1 MIRRERDEEAVS
13 AAIAT
18 VLLFAGVISII
29 SGMMVTV
36 IPVIDELHGAVER
49 ENMVGQM
56 EDLASE
62 TERLSESGTPG
73 DTAQL
78 TIRPH
83 TGTLGW
89 ELLEGGTWYTATH
102 QPDSTFRLEGVLDLD
117 DSMRFRHAEHHVES
131 LCATNLHASAESLNH
146 YRLPLLDG
154 DVSATPLNALTSLLG
169 SNEISFEQD
178 GLTENHVIPTDA
190 VWFMSGLNAADGE
203 AWIHSEM
210 PLRVIMWKGNGGALL
225 ATPDQ
230 PIPGSDEGR
239 SWTIPLIPNSH
250 SVHLESDSP
259 FTLEWETTSASGSGS
274 SSSLSVAQ
282 APLGET
288 DTIHSWQGEITTSQS
303 EQLVLRTSA
312 PARMVLHWGDAAEL
326 DGEGPGAVPWLDRS
340 GSSTGVHFRPP
351 AMDGSLLI
359 HNPNSAPTTAKI
371 GNLYHAISGYSSIRI
386 PWDSSQLSWIEGGD
400 PIQVE
405 WILDAQTVGDTAT
418 HATGWRPGSLSI
430 TPAADTGRISGENW
444 KFEPPKSGGDS
455 ESPAVGS
462 TSFVLQTAGTSASW
476 STNTNQAG
484 NSNHSTTSGT
494 FTLEEDHIGFLSVES
509 SNGAIRIYTSTGEDG
524 SAEIPEDGAERCVI
538 VDLRASGWIEVNL
551 PWATVDHWKTSDIR
565 NAWKDGTHFFGLQL
579 SIRGAVG
586 DDPHAT
592 LGSAWALHLPR
603 FTYTFDSSVTDLEI
617 LTHGGFVGTNHPEY
631 QADVLIPPPSR
642 EGPGP
647 RLAATVPIAMP
658 TMDSAG
664 GSAQLELTLTL
675 DVREQVATI
684 DAHQVRRG
692 WDGPYAVAIAAESSV
707 NLEFSSDWLA
717 FPGQLE
723 MLDDYV
729 GWVQTSPTMPEV
741 VYHAGGE
748 SVLFNLQVASLT
760 SQTSIGGVA

>member
-1 MIRRERDEEAVS
+1 MIRREQDEEAVS

-89 ELLEGGTWYTATH
+89 ELLEGGSWYSATH
-102 QPDSTFRLEGVLDLD
+102 QPDSAFRLEGVLDLD
-117 DSMRFRHAEHHVES
+117 DSMRFRHAEHHIES
-131 LCATNLHASAESLNH
+131 LCSTNLHASAESLNH

-154 DVSATPLNALTSLLG
+154 DASATPINALTSLLG
-169 SNEISFEQD
+169 SNQLSFDQN
-178 GLTENHVIPTDA
+178 GSTENHVVTTDG
-190 VWFMSGLNAADGE
+190 VWLQSGIEAGNGE

-210 PLRVIMWKGNGGALL
+210 PLRVIMWRGDGGALL

-239 SWTIPLIPNSH
+239 SWTLPLIANSH
-250 SVHLESDSP
+250 SIHLESDSP
-259 FTLEWETTSASGSGS
+259 FTLEWETTSTRGGGS
-274 SSSLSVAQ
+274 SSSQTVAQ
-282 APLGET
+282 SPPGET
-288 DTIHSWQGEITTSQS
+288 GTIHSWDGLIVLSQT

-312 PARMVLHWGDAAEL
+312 PARMVLHWGDSAEL
-326 DGEGPGAVPWLDRS
+326 DGEGPGAVPWPDRT
-340 GSSTGVHFRPP
+340 GAWTGVHFRPP

-371 GNLYHAISGYSSIRI
+371 GNLYHAISGYSSIRA
-386 PWDSSQLSWIEGGD
+386 PWDAGDMSWVEGGD

-405 WILDAQTVGDTAT
+405 WILDSQTVGDTVT
-418 HATGWRPGSLSI
+418 HATGWRPGSLAI
-430 TPAADTGRISGENW
+430 APAADTGRISGMDW
-444 KFEPPKSGGDS
+444 KFEPPKSGGS
-455 ESPAVGS
+455 AESPTVGS
-462 TSFVLQTAGTSASW
+462 TSFVVQTAGTSTSW
-476 STNTNQAG
+476 STSTNQAG
-484 NSNHSTTSGT
+484 NSNHSSPSEI
-494 FTLEEDHIGFLSVES
+494 FTLEQDHIGALSIES
-509 SNGAIRIYTSTGEDG
+509 TDGAARIYTSTGEDG
-524 SAEIPEDGAERCVI
+524 SAEIPEDGAERCVMI
-538 VDLRASGWIEVNL
+538 DLRASGWIDVEL

-565 NAWKDGTHFFGLQL
+565 NAWKDGTHFFGLQI
-579 SIRGAVG
+579 SIRGTVG

-603 FTYTFDSSVTDLEI
+603 LTYTFDSSVTNLEI

-631 QADVLIPPPSR
+631 QADVLVPPPSR

-658 TMDSAG
+658 TMDSVG

-692 WDGPYAVAIAAESSV
+692 WDGPYAVAIAAESSADV
-707 NLEFSSDWLA
+707 GYSSDWLA

-748 SVLFNLQVASLT
+748 PVLFNLQIASLT